1 MMYFGKDRRFYQRI
15 DVAVNCNIYTDKD
28 EITGKIKDISEDGF
42 QIVINKE
49 VKVVKNQVIGFE
61 FVDKYKYMNDERTDI
76 LIGNAK
82 VVWVEN
88 RNGKT
93 RIGCSVSNDLEI
105 INYVGRK
112 KVNKYIGL
120 VGSSDEN

>member
-105 INYVGRK
+105 IDYVGRK